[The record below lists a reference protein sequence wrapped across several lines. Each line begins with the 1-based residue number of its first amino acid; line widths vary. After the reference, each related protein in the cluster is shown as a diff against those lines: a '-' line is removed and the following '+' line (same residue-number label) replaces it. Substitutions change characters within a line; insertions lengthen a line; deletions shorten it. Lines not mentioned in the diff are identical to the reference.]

1 MWYFAIATLAFIG
14 ESYLPA
20 ESLNLKVF
28 QTDYGIQ
35 LSWWIIFFVL
45 ILFAIIYFIMNFL
58 ALQKLTADIYD
69 RINDESA

>member
-1 MWYFAIATLAFIG
+1 MWYFAIATFAFIG

-20 ESLNLKVF
+20 ENLNLKVF

-45 ILFAIIYFIMNFL
+45 ILFAIVYFIMNFL
-58 ALQKLTADIYD
+58 ALQKLAADIYD